1 MVFPPKEKEE
11 KKEKMVKV
19 LSLLQKNYP
28 DAKTALEYK
37 KPHELLISTILS
49 AQCTDK
55 RVNIVTKDLFK
66 KYKTI
71 KDFAFSSLAELE
83 KDIHSTGFYKNKAKN
98 IKGCCQM
105 LMQKYGGE
113 VPDTMEALIQLSG
126 VGRKTANVILP
137 NIFGKNEGV
146 CVDTHMIRLSQR
158 IGFSKHKDPVKIEK
172 DLMEITPQKDWM
184 VVTNLLIYHGRVICH
199 ARKPK
204 CAECVIR
211 HHCHFFRGNKKSE

>member
-1 MVFPPKEKEE
+1 MVSPSK

-19 LSLLQKNYP
+19 LLLLQKNYP

-37 KPHELLISTILS
+37 KHHELLISTILS

-55 RVNIVTKDLFK
+55 RVNLVAKDLFK
-66 KYKTI
+66 KYKTV
-71 KDFAFSSLAELE
+71 KDFASCSLVELE

-105 LMQKYGGE
+105 LMQKFGGKI
-113 VPDTMEALIQLSG
+113 PDTMEALIQLPG

-137 NIFGKNEGV
+137 NIFGKNEGI

-158 IGFSKHKDPVKIEK
+158 IGFSKYKDPIKIEK

-184 VVTNLLIYHGRVICH
+184 AVTNLLIQHGRQVCN
-199 ARKPK
+199 ARKPLCEI
-204 CAECVIR
+204 CAIQKYCDYYCEKI
-211 HHCHFFRGNKKSE
+211 